1 MSLLTPT
8 KRLVLRTPHPSAR
21 WAKIDTTFSS
31 GNRVSNR
38 GVPLRSENRDLQVL
52 QYSIRRLLS
61 GPYRM
66 ETLKF
71 PAPRFP

>member
-1 MSLLTPT
+1 M
-8 KRLVLRTPHPSAR
+8 
-21 WAKIDTTFSS
+21 DTTFSS

-38 GVPLRSENRDLQVL
+38 GVPFRSEKRDLQVL
-52 QYSIRRLLS
+52 QYNIRRFLS
-61 GPYRM
+61 EPYRI

>member
-1 MSLLTPT
+1 M
-8 KRLVLRTPHPSAR
+8 

-31 GNRVSNR
+31 GNRVSNS
-38 GVPLRSENRDLQVL
+38 GVPFRSENRDLQL
-52 QYSIRRLLS
+52 PQYNIRRFFS
-61 GPYRM
+61 GPYRI